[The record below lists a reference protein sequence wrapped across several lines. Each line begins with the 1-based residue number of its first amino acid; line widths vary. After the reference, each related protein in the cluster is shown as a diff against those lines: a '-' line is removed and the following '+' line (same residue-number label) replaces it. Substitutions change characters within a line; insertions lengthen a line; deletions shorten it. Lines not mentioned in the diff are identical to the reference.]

1 MKRTIAS
8 VLAIGACALVLS
20 AFSIGGAQPLAR
32 STQTAK
38 LLLSS
43 DCTVFSRSHPSASVT
58 ASGGYVMVSI
68 AGPNEAMYTMAQA
81 RKLHPKTGEI
91 MVSGQMMGRG
101 GSSMSMGSTSVMRH
115 IEVHICSK
123 ATGKAVV
130 GAHPAMNLRDLSRGS
145 MLAIVRVAEMQ
156 GLNRDP
162 ADTHYGNNLTV
173 IPGHRYQLQT
183 TINGQ
188 TGMFQFVAPKA

>member
-1 MKRTIAS
+1 MKRTIS
-8 VLAIGACALVLS
+8 LVLAMGASALVLS
-20 AFSIGGAQPLAR
+20 AFSIGGAQPLTR
-32 STQTAK
+32 STQSAK
-38 LLLSS
+38 IQGTS
-43 DCTVFSRSHPSASVT
+43 DCTEFSRSHPGASVT
-58 ASGGYVMVSI
+58 ASARYVMVSI

-91 MVSGQMMGRG
+91 MVSGQMMGKG

-130 GAHPAMNLRDLSRGS
+130 GAHPAMNLRDLSRES
-145 MLAIVRVAEMQ
+145 RWAIVRVAEMQ

-162 ADTHYGNNLTV
+162 ADTHYGNNVTV
-173 IPGHRYQLQT
+173 IPGHRYLLQT
-183 TINGQ
+183 IINGQ
-188 TGMFQFVAPKA
+188 TGMFRFVAPKA

>member
-8 VLAIGACALVLS
+8 LLAIGASALVLS

-38 LLLSS
+38 LLVSS

-68 AGPNEAMYTMAQA
+68 AGPNEAMYTVAKA

>member
-1 MKRTIAS
+1 MKRTITS
-8 VLAIGACALVLS
+8 VLAVGASALLLS
-20 AFSIGGAQPLAR
+20 AFSIGKAQPLAR
-32 STQTAK
+32 STQSAK
-38 LLLSS
+38 VAGSS
-43 DCTVFSRSHPSASVT
+43 DCTVFSKSHPSAKVT
-58 ASGGYVMVSI
+58 VVGKYVMVSI
-68 AGPNEAMYTMAQA
+68 AGPNEAMYTVAQA

-91 MVSGQMMGRG
+91 MVSGKMIGNG

-115 IEVHICSK
+115 IEVHICLE

-130 GAHPAMNLRDLSRGS
+130 GAQPLMSIKDLSRGS
-145 MLAIVRVAEMQ
+145 MMTKLPVAEMQ

-162 ADTHYGNNLTV
+162 ADTHYGNNVTV

-188 TGMFQFVAPKA
+188 TGRFQFTAPKA

>member
-1 MKRTIAS
+1 
-8 VLAIGACALVLS
+8 
-20 AFSIGGAQPLAR
+20 
-32 STQTAK
+32 
-38 LLLSS
+38 
-43 DCTVFSRSHPSASVT
+43 
-58 ASGGYVMVSI
+58 MVSI
-68 AGPNEAMYTMAQA
+68 AGPNEAMYTVAQA

-91 MVSGQMMGRG
+91 MVSGQMMGNG

-130 GAHPAMNLRDLSRGS
+130 GAHPAMNLGDLGRVS

-162 ADTHYGNNLTV
+162 ADTHYGNNVTV
-173 IPGHRYQLQT
+173 IPGHRYLLQT
-183 TINGQ
+183 IINGQ
-188 TGMFQFVAPKA
+188 TGMFRFVAPKA